1 MQDPVVIG
9 KLGKPHGLKGELRV
23 LADREEYLDFLEP
36 GGYVLVRGLP
46 YRIRSVRDIG
56 GVVIALEG
64 LPDRSA
70 VEAYKDLPLAIPYSE
85 ALANLEPEEDLS
97 AWEGFMIH
105 DTTTGRTLGPIR
117 QVLEMA
123 TQFLALV
130 DLDGREIMIP
140 LHEDFILDIDPDA
153 KLLTM
158 ELPRGLLEL

>member
-97 AWEGFMIH
+97 AWEGFMIQ
-105 DTTTGRTLGPIR
+105 DRTTGRTLGPIR

-123 TQFLALV
+123 TQFLALL

-158 ELPRGLLEL
+158 ELPQGLLEL

>member
-36 GGYVLVRGLP
+36 GGFVLVRGLP

-56 GVVIALEG
+56 GVVISLEG

-70 VEAYKDLPLAIPYSE
+70 VEAYKDLPLAIPYNE
-85 ALANLEPEEDLS
+85 AMADLEPEDDLS

-105 DTTTGRTLGPIR
+105 DLTTRSTIGPIR
-117 QVLEMA
+117 KVLEMA
-123 TQFLALV
+123 TQFLALL

-140 LHEDFILDIDPDA
+140 LHEDFIEAIDPDG

-158 ELPRGLLEL
+158 ELPQGLLDI